1 MLKRVDVL
9 YNDFYEIPLVH
20 SLLFFWGKNCESQAQ
35 QTIWKQQ
42 NKKKETFEDTEGEF
56 KLWSIMSYF
65 PGWQSGWIWRQ

>member
-35 QTIWKQQ
+35 QTI
-42 NKKKETFEDTEGEF
+42 
-56 KLWSIMSYF
+56 
-65 PGWQSGWIWRQ
+65 